1 MMSRKGIALLLAL
14 VVPFALAQQQKSKKK
29 ADLPAVFS
37 NARYVYVQAKDG
49 DIMKPGLYPADRDA
63 ISDVQVGVR
72 DWNRYA
78 VTTERENADLVFIVR
93 KGRLAGVQ
101 GRGGLSGPRQ
111 QPGSPYPGNDPRQ
124 AGSGAS
130 TSLGAEAEVGPSDD
144 LLEVYMLTPD
154 GKLSGRLWWRE
165 MKDGLVGPSV
175 LLLQQLK
182 NAVEH
187 AYPTPPQAKKPTP

>member
-1 MMSRKGIALLLAL
+1 MTLRKGIALLLVL
-14 VVPFALAQQQKSKKK
+14 VAPYAVAQQKSKKK

-37 NARYVYVQAKDG
+37 NAHYVYVQAQDG

-63 ISDVQVGVR
+63 ISDVQDGVR
-72 DWNRYA
+72 VWNRYA

-111 QPGSPYPGNDPRQ
+111 QPGTPYPGNDPRQ
-124 AGSGAS
+124 TGAS
-130 TSLGAEAEVGPSDD
+130 TSLGAETEVGPPDD
-144 LLEVYMLTPD
+144 MLEVYMLTPD

-165 MKDGLVGPSV
+165 MKDGLDGPSV

-182 NAVEH
+182 DAVER
-187 AYPTPPQAKKPTP
+187 AYPTPPPAKKPTP